1 MIDEINILTQEISKV
16 CPIEGLSQN
25 GKSYIIHFAGTSDEN
40 QRIAAQYILDNKE
53 SIVSKYDKLEKLD
66 NDFQSD
72 LNAGYTSSYG
82 WKLGLQNNDV
92 LLLSSLFLLAKTCHD
107 NNLPLPEVIDT
118 DGNAHALDIDAL
130 TVLMLQYGSYRA
142 NLSKTYSEQKKAIEN
157 I

>member
-1 MIDEINILTQEISKV
+1 MILVRKIEKI
-16 CPIEGLSQN
+16 CPIVGLSEN
-25 GKSYIIHFAGTSDEN
+25 GNSFDITFPDSVTPD
-40 QRIAAQYILDNKE
+40 QRIAALA
-53 SIVSKYDKLEKLD
+53 IVAHADEIFEQNDKLEKLD
-66 NDFQSD
+66 NDFQAD
-72 LNAGYTSSYG
+72 LNAGYTTSYG

-157 I
+157 T